1 MATYKF
7 TLTTPDG
14 AVNFGSDKIE
24 NWSDITPAYVVND
37 KYRGIFREFTSTFNF
52 VSDIRAIIIKAFDKY
67 GYDVDIFLSIYAGND
82 NAERMSYKQIAYQ
95 LRADIQKIEI
105 TDLAVSLNFVDSGF
119 VANIMNREDV
129 EVNLELPDSGFI
141 QSIDGDSVRAVDK
154 LLWNTRMHDRR
165 LIHLSAYEKNDFS
178 GVLEQLEDMG
188 PSKTIAIPLDAKYS
202 SQGANL
208 TVPFLITDY
217 ADYNDAEL
225 FSIIPNTEY
234 PGRINISGKAKGQ
247 FYFPVVAES
256 NGAFDWILSIDIAY
270 SKEKQDELNLFGESV
285 KNLIRSSDEGYA
297 PISTGVIYQRNE
309 YINFEVEFDETL
321 DLDEGDSLMFG
332 LQILKRYQPT
342 TWKCQTTID
351 FAEVEIEQKTEFFP
365 TKADLILPHE
375 LFTQILQYYTGQ
387 QTPFYSEFFGRP
399 DLGYEG
405 YGPGSGVAVATG
417 KMIRGFPYGE
427 GDDTQTYLNTSFE
440 KAFEAYNKIFNLA
453 ATIEIIGN
461 EQRLRI
467 EPMSYF
473 RNFEV
478 VADLSDNLKDVSR
491 KIATKKLY
499 SDIEIGYKDRE
510 YEELNGLFSFNGEM
524 GLSTPLNTDAETL
537 NLINDWRADDIG
549 IEITRRQ
556 QYENDPSKDYR
567 SDDHIFFV
575 DCRVQEGFVN
585 GNLTIKFVPKT
596 NNSYDYVNGI
606 FEPERAYNLDLSP
619 KRCFYNWQDE
629 IKAGLTFKPDK
640 SLKFIKGPKNA
651 KLVSKKTGGME
662 IIEAADVEISTL
674 KNPTFIPE
682 IFMIAEAPL
691 TIEEWEN
698 IKLNRYGVIAFKH
711 KGVRLYGY
719 ILSIEFEI
727 NKKTAN
733 FELLRANL

>member
-14 AVNFGSDKIE
+14 AVNFGADKIE
-24 NWSDITPAYVVND
+24 NWADITPAYVVND
-37 KYRGIFREFTSTFNF
+37 KYRGVFREFTSTFNF

-82 NAERMSYKQIAYQ
+82 NAERLSYKQIAYR

-105 TDLAVSLNFVDSGF
+105 TDLSVSLNFVDSGF

-129 EVNLELPDSGFI
+129 EVNLELPESGFI
-141 QSIDGDSVRAVDK
+141 KSIDGDSVRAVDK
-154 LLWNTRMHDRR
+154 LLWNTHMHDRR
-165 LIHLSAYEKNDFS
+165 LIELSKLKGDEGQSYSAIQADSQLGQINVLSLPIPIRYNSTEGFQSPVPGCTTFWDSIGLFSMLYNSERAGVMTIKGRIKGQINFPFFDGQANWRISLRRFFNENTESELIKDYLASGTPYNAGTDTTWPFLSSVAGTNFKGPIPFDFEVNETVEIDHLNSLALYMSMSTTSTTIQFETDVVIDEESYLDFS
-178 GVLEQLEDMG
+178 
-188 PSKTIAIPLDAKYS
+188 
-202 SQGANL
+202 
-208 TVPFLITDY
+208 FLS
-217 ADYNDAEL
+217 L
-225 FSIIPNTEY
+225 Y
-234 PGRINISGKAKGQ
+234 PVTN
-247 FYFPVVAES
+247 
-256 NGAFDWILSIDIAY
+256 
-270 SKEKQDELNLFGESV
+270 
-285 KNLIRSSDEGYA
+285 
-297 PISTGVIYQRNE
+297 
-309 YINFEVEFDETL
+309 
-321 DLDEGDSLMFG
+321 
-332 LQILKRYQPT
+332 
-342 TWKCQTTID
+342 
-351 FAEVEIEQKTEFFP
+351 
-365 TKADLILPHE
+365 ADLITPHE

-387 QTPFYSEFFGRP
+387 QKPFYSEFFGRKE
-399 DLGYEG
+399 LGYEED
-405 YGPGSGVAVATG
+405 GPGAGVAVATG

-478 VADLSDNLKDVSR
+478 VADLSNSLKDVSR
-491 KIATKKLY
+491 KIETKKLY

-524 GLSTPLNTDAETL
+524 GLATPLSTDAETL
-537 NLINDWRADDIG
+537 KLTNDWRADDIG
-549 IEITRRQ
+549 IELTRRQ

-567 SDDHIFFV
+567 SDEDIFFI
-575 DCRVQEGFVN
+575 DCQIIEEGGSFA
-585 GNLTIKFVPKT
+585 GNYFLLPKT
-596 NNSYDYVNGI
+596 DNEYDSVTGI
-606 FEPERAYNLDLSP
+606 FEPTRVYNLNLSP

-629 IKAGLTFKPDK
+629 IKAGLTFKSDK

-651 KLVSKKTGGME
+651 KLVSKKTGEVE

-691 TIEEWEN
+691 TVEEWEN
-698 IKLNRYGVIAFKH
+698 IKLNRYGVIAFEH

-719 ILSIEFEI
+719 ISSIEFEI